1 VVTEAIVT
9 SVSHNTG
16 SSLGGTLLTISGIN
30 FSDDPL
36 DNHVTVD
43 GRACLVVTTNENTIT
58 CRTTREPA
66 TSRRLQSFE
75 DLIDESIMVSDGKIV
90 VYLSTSEEA
99 QWNTGV
105 DNSWTFV
112 DPVGKILTVLT
123 GADASMNNMMQKATV
138 TGTDFPSLSSQISL
152 YINGVE

>member
-1 VVTEAIVT
+1 
-9 SVSHNTG
+9 
-16 SSLGGTLLTISGIN
+16 
-30 FSDDPL
+30 
-36 DNHVTVD
+36 
-43 GRACLVVTTNENTIT
+43 
-58 CRTTREPA
+58 
-66 TSRRLQSFE
+66 
-75 DLIDESIMVSDGKIV
+75 MVSDGKIV

-123 GADASMNNMMQKATV
+123 EADASMNNMMQKATV